1 MFCADNIVENS
12 EVDLV
17 ASQSEAVHYE
27 VVGCNAILSLLGIEG
42 GYMACVGVNMVG
54 VQYVLVTTASSDGE
68 YPNVICV
75 KLGYRFVPNVNFVRA
90 DVRKEVKREG

>member
-1 MFCADNIVENS
+1 
-12 EVDLV
+12 
-17 ASQSEAVHYE
+17 
-27 VVGCNAILSLLGIEG
+27 
-42 GYMACVGVNMVG
+42 MACVGVKILG
-54 VQYVLVTTASSDGE
+54 GQYVLVTTASSDGE